1 LRVAGCELNP
11 KPKTRNPQPATRN
24 PQPKTQNPKP
34 KTQNPQ
40 LKIMNRIIKIIF
52 LDILKNKIVLGYT
65 LILALLSWSSFGLED
80 NSAKG
85 LLTILNV
92 ILFTVPL
99 VSILFATIYLYNSS
113 EFIELLL
120 SQPVKRRKIWLS
132 LFLGLSLSMVAAFF
146 IGAGIPLLVN
156 APDSVGVMMLVVG
169 CLISIIF
176 VALAFLSSIL
186 TRDKSKGIG
195 IAIMTW
201 LFFALLFD
209 GLVLF
214 LLFQFSDYPIEKAMV
229 AVTAFSPIDLARI
242 QILLQLDV
250 SAMMGYT
257 GAIFKDFFGT
267 AMGLTVSFA
276 LLCLWVLIPFY
287 ISLKKFKNK
296 DL

>member
-1 LRVAGCELNP
+1 
-11 KPKTRNPQPATRN
+11 
-24 PQPKTQNPKP
+24 
-34 KTQNPQ
+34 
-40 LKIMNRIIKIIF
+40 
-52 LDILKNKIVLGYT
+52 
-65 LILALLSWSSFGLED
+65 
-80 NSAKG
+80 
-85 LLTILNV
+85 
-92 ILFTVPL
+92 
-99 VSILFATIYLYNSS
+99 
-113 EFIELLL
+113 
-120 SQPVKRRKIWLS
+120 
-132 LFLGLSLSMVAAFF
+132 
-146 IGAGIPLLVN
+146 
-156 APDSVGVMMLVVG
+156 MMLVVG

-201 LFFALLFD
+201 LYFALLFD
-209 GLVLF
+209 GMVLF
-214 LLFQFSDYPIEKAMV
+214 LLFQLSDYPIEKVIV

-267 AMGLTVSFA
+267 TMGLTVSFA
-276 LLCLWVLIPFY
+276 LLCLWVIIPFY

>member
-1 LRVAGCELNP
+1 
-11 KPKTRNPQPATRN
+11 
-24 PQPKTQNPKP
+24 
-34 KTQNPQ
+34 
-40 LKIMNRIIKIIF
+40 MNRIIKIIF
-52 LDILKNKIVLGYT
+52 LDILKNKIVLAYT
-65 LILALLSWSSFGLED
+65 FILALLSWSSFGLED

-120 SQPVKRRKIWLS
+120 SQPIKRKKIWLS
-132 LFLGLSLSMVAAFF
+132 LFLGLSLSMVSAFF
-146 IGAGIPLLVN
+146 IGAGIPLLLY
-156 APDSVGVMMLVVG
+156 APDIVGGMMLIVG
-169 CLISIIF
+169 CLISVVF

-186 TRDKSKGIG
+186 TRDKAKGIG

-201 LFFALLFD
+201 LYFALLFD
-209 GLVLF
+209 GMVLF
-214 LLFQFSDYPIEKAMV
+214 LLFQFSEYPIENAMV
-229 AVTAFSPIDLARI
+229 GLTALSPIDLARI
-242 QILLQLDV
+242 QILLHLDV

-267 AMGLTVSFA
+267 SLGLIISFM
-276 LLCLWVLIPFY
+276 LLCLWVIVPFFV
-287 ISLKKFKNK
+287 SLVKFKNK

>member
-1 LRVAGCELNP
+1 
-11 KPKTRNPQPATRN
+11 
-24 PQPKTQNPKP
+24 
-34 KTQNPQ
+34 
-40 LKIMNRIIKIIF
+40 MNRLIKII
-52 LDILKNKIVLGYT
+52 LIDILKNKFILAYT
-65 LILALLSWSSFGLED
+65 LILAVLSWSSFALED

-85 LLTILNV
+85 ILTILNV

-120 SQPVKRRKIWLS
+120 SQPIKRKKIWVS
-132 LFLGLSLSMVAAFF
+132 LFFGISLSMVFAFF
-146 IGAGIPLLVN
+146 IGAGIPLIIN
-156 APDSVGVMMLVVG
+156 SPDSIGMMMILIG

-186 TRDKSKGIG
+186 TRDKAKGIG

-201 LFFALLFD
+201 LYFALLFD
-209 GLVLF
+209 GMVLF
-214 LLFQFSDYPIEKAMV
+214 LLFQFSDYPIENAMV
-229 AVTAFSPIDLARI
+229 GVTALSPIDLARI
-242 QILLQLDV
+242 QILLHLDV

-267 AMGLTVSFA
+267 SLGLIVSFL
-276 LLCLWVLIPFY
+276 LLCLWAIVPFF
-287 ISLKKFKNK
+287 ISLKKFRTK

>member
-1 LRVAGCELNP
+1 
-11 KPKTRNPQPATRN
+11 
-24 PQPKTQNPKP
+24 
-34 KTQNPQ
+34 
-40 LKIMNRIIKIIF
+40 MNRIIKIIL
-52 LDILKNKIVLGYT
+52 LDILKSKIVLAYT
-65 LILALLSWSSFGLED
+65 FILAILSWSSFALED

-85 LLTILNV
+85 ILTILNV

-120 SQPVKRRKIWLS
+120 SQPIKRRKIWIS
-132 LFLGLSLSMVAAFF
+132 LFLGLSFSMILAFF
-146 IGAGIPLLVN
+146 VGAGIPLLIN
-156 APDSVGVMMLVVG
+156 SPDSIGIMMLLNG
-169 CLISIIF
+169 CLITVIF
-176 VALAFLSSIL
+176 TALAFLSSIL
-186 TRDKSKGIG
+186 TRDKAKGIG

-214 LLFQFSDYPIEKAMV
+214 LLFQLQDYPIENAMV
-229 AVTAFSPIDLARI
+229 GITAFSPIDLARI
-242 QILLQLDV
+242 QILLHLDV

-267 AMGLTVSFA
+267 STGLIVSFF
-276 LLCLWVLIPFY
+276 LLSLWAIIPFF
-287 ISLKKFKNK
+287 ISLKKFNKK

>member
-1 LRVAGCELNP
+1 
-11 KPKTRNPQPATRN
+11 
-24 PQPKTQNPKP
+24 
-34 KTQNPQ
+34 
-40 LKIMNRIIKIIF
+40 M
-52 LDILKNKIVLGYT
+52 LDILKSKIVIAYT
-65 LILALLSWSSFGLED
+65 LILAILSWSSFALED

-85 LLTILNV
+85 ILTILNV

-120 SQPVKRRKIWLS
+120 SQPIKRRKIWIS
-132 LFLGLSLSMVAAFF
+132 LFLGLSISMILAFF
-146 IGAGIPLLVN
+146 VGAGIPLLLN
-156 APDSVGVMMLVVG
+156 SPDSIGIMMLVNG
-169 CLISIIF
+169 CFITTIF
-176 VALAFLSSIL
+176 TALAFLSSIL
-186 TRDKSKGIG
+186 TRDKAKGIG

-214 LLFQFSDYPIEKAMV
+214 LLFQFSDYPIENAMV

-242 QILLQLDV
+242 QILLHLDV

-267 AMGLTVSFA
+267 NIGLFVSFA
-276 LLCLWVLIPFY
+276 LLVLWTIIPFV
-287 ISLKKFKNK
+287 ISLMKFKNK

>member
-1 LRVAGCELNP
+1 
-11 KPKTRNPQPATRN
+11 
-24 PQPKTQNPKP
+24 
-34 KTQNPQ
+34 
-40 LKIMNRIIKIIF
+40 MNRIIKIIF

-146 IGAGIPLLVN
+146 IGAGIPLLIN
-156 APDSVGVMMLVVG
+156 APDSVGIMMIVVG
-169 CLISIIF
+169 CLISVIF

-186 TRDKSKGIG
+186 TRDKAKGIG

-201 LFFALLFD
+201 LYFALLFD

-214 LLFQFSDYPIEKAMV
+214 LLFQLSDYPIEKAMV

-267 AMGLTVSFA
+267 AMGLTVSFV
-276 LLCLWVLIPFY
+276 LLCLWVIFPFY

>member
-1 LRVAGCELNP
+1 
-11 KPKTRNPQPATRN
+11 
-24 PQPKTQNPKP
+24 
-34 KTQNPQ
+34 
-40 LKIMNRIIKIIF
+40 MNRII
-52 LDILKNKIVLGYT
+52 IVLAYT
-65 LILALLSWSSFGLED
+65 FILAILSWSSFALED

-85 LLTILNV
+85 ILTILNV

-120 SQPVKRRKIWLS
+120 SQPIKRRKIWIS
-132 LFLGLSLSMVAAFF
+132 LFLGLSISMILAFF
-146 IGAGIPLLVN
+146 VGAGIPLLIN
-156 APDSVGVMMLVVG
+156 SPDSIGIIMLING
-169 CLISIIF
+169 CLITVIF
-176 VALAFLSSIL
+176 TALAFLSSIL
-186 TRDKSKGIG
+186 TRDKAKGIG

-214 LLFQFSDYPIEKAMV
+214 LLFQFQDYPIENAMV
-229 AVTAFSPIDLARI
+229 GITAFSPIDLARI
-242 QILLQLDV
+242 QILLHLDV

-267 AMGLTVSFA
+267 AIGLIVSF
-276 LLCLWVLIPFY
+276 LLLSLWVIIPFF
-287 ISLKKFKNK
+287 ISLRKFNKK